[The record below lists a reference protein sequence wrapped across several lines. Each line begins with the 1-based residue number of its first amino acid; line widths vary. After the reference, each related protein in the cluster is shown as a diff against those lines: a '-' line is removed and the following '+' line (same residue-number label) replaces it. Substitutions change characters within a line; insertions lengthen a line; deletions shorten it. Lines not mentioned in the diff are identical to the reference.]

1 MSELKRLTFE
11 IKKYV
16 HGLKSEGLGALA
28 IDPGF
33 KVMTRITLKSQR
45 RSDKRTFELDLN
57 IIGFIFF
64 FQINVFV
71 AAVFS
76 IWPNP
81 FFDLRHIITD
91 LADIA
96 AVLQKFVANHLLNI
110 PGAGADPGNP
120 IDHIA
125 DQMEPVQTV

>member
-1 MSELKRLTFE
+1 MTFK

-45 RSDKRTFELDLN
+45 RSDKRPFEFDLN
-57 IIGFIFF
+57 VIGFIFC
-64 FQINVFV
+64 FQINVSV

-81 FFDLRHIITD
+81 FLDLGHIISD
-91 LADIA
+91 LTDIA
-96 AVLQKFVANHLLNI
+96 AVLQKFVANHLFYI
-110 PGAGADPGNP
+110 SGARPDPGNP